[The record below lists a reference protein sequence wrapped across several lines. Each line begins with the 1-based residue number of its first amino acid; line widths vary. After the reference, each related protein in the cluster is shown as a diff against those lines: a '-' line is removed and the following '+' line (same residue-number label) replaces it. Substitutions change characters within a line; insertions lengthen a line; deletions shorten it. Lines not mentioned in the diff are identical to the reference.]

1 MSIDG
6 KTICFTGTISF
17 SRAEAKSKA
26 EAAGAKVAS
35 SLTKAC
41 SILVAGADAGKK
53 IAEAQKKGVEVW
65 DEAEFTASLDAGDPP
80 PKKAKKAAP
89 KKKGKLGAAQSDDDD
104 DDDDDDDNKGQYAS
118 PPSKGAA
125 KKRKTK
131 AGLKGVSAPS
141 LSSMGPAP
149 VTGAAVDGGLQAAD
163 PRLFASGSIFQNYSC
178 KLSLVDPSKNS
189 DKYYILQVIVDGA
202 RGGHYVFKR
211 WGRTGT
217 SGQCS
222 VDGPS
227 SSSAEAVKDFEATY
241 KTKSKVMPLKTPHA
255 TSKTN
260 VP

>member
-104 DDDDDDDNKGQYAS
+104 DDDDDDNTGQYAA